1 MMPNATDSS
10 ECSDISNNHHSSDS
24 ETGQGSESRINAW
37 HDCRPRELKPAAG
50 CTVEPRHSWY
60 LPIKR
65 FSDLLCASGLLI
77 VLSPFIAVGA
87 LLVKLTSRGPAFYR
101 QVRVGKDGHHFTLY
115 KLRTMRQD
123 AEAETGPVWST
134 KFDTRVTPLGKLLRT
149 SHIDEFP
156 QLWNVIRGHMS
167 LVGPR
172 PERSEFVA
180 KLDWEVPLYR
190 ERLKVRPGITGL
202 AQLRLAADTTIEC
215 VRKKVEHDIYYVQH
229 VNPWLDIKLTLF
241 TAVRLFREIV
251 RCAWQCIVLPTDDD
265 IEWGYQQA
273 LGTSDDDLGVARFP
287 ISMAPQVESRI
298 PVTPTSP
305 PLSSPRREPLSSP
318 RPTVPAAAPTL

>member
-1 MMPNATDSS
+1 LIDTAQEFHPIMPHRSS
-10 ECSDISNNHHSSDS
+10 SSVDIPDIHYV
-24 ETGQGSESRINAW
+24 SESRPGQEAESRIIGQ
-37 HDCRPRELKPAAG
+37 HDGHQREPQAGAG
-50 CTVEPRHSWY
+50 CTVEPKRSWY
-60 LPIKR
+60 LPVKR
-65 FSDLLCASGLLI
+65 CGDMLGAAVMLI
-77 VLSPFIAVGA
+77 FLWPCIALGA

-101 QVRVGKDGHHFTLY
+101 QVRVGKDGHQFTLY

-123 AEAETGPVWST
+123 AEAKTGPVWST

-172 PERSEFVA
+172 PERPEFVA
-180 KLDWEVPLYR
+180 KLDWEVPFYR

-215 VRKKVEHDIYYVQH
+215 VRKKVEHDIFYVQH
-229 VNPWLDIKLTLF
+229 VSPWLDLKLMFF

-251 RCAWQCIVLPTDDD
+251 RCGWKFMVLPTDDD
-265 IEWGYQQA
+265 IEQGYQQA
-273 LGTSDDDLGVARFP
+273 LGMSDGDLGVAHFP
-287 ISMAPQVESRI
+287 IS
-298 PVTPTSP
+298 
-305 PLSSPRREPLSSP
+305 
-318 RPTVPAAAPTL
+318 TVPQGPVPSDSHLASASEE